1 MHGPRCNE
9 AGWISRSMI
18 VCSLVLL
25 CLAGQRTLADQ
36 PATGNWPGWRG
47 DGSGVSRETHL
58 PVAWDITSAKQLAW
72 KTPITGNGNSSPI
85 LWNGRIFLTTSLEKG
100 TLRQVVC
107 LDAKNGAILWQKSF
121 TVDHPAITYEKN
133 QYASSTPVTDG
144 QRLYVFF
151 DDPGLVALSMDGKV
165 LWTRPLGPF
174 KNIWGLAS
182 SPVLYHDLV
191 ILCCDQDQGSF
202 ITAVDRNTGE
212 VRWQTPRKSGRGY
225 ATPVVI
231 TVNGKAQVVVNDQ
244 LIVAYDPETGREIWT
259 CKGMTDMVVPS
270 IVTDQH
276 LVYATSGRNG
286 PTLAI
291 DPSGTG
297 DISETHVKM
306 QRSVGGPYVPS
317 PVLLQSLLLLPSD
330 DGALRGVD
338 ANGDVIVEARVADHF
353 TSSPVLADGKIY
365 WASERG
371 HCYVF
376 DATKVHDAKPSL
388 PLLAVNNV
396 NDPCLASPVIAA
408 GKLYLRTTTQLLCVS
423 GTGGATPIITS
434 QATVASL
441 DELNARY
448 AQHQA
453 GEGEDVAI
461 RLEIVDALS
470 QSADV
475 QAVAFLEKIA
485 LTDNHWDVS
494 EAAAKALGVI
504 GRSAI
509 PSMMTLLTKSPDY
522 QNYLKVIAADNL
534 GSLCALDAVPAL
546 VSATTNRDRLVRA
559 AALRDLADIA
569 HVHATIH
576 AEVVA
581 ALLKGLQDPESMVK
595 EAALAGLVQVG
606 DSQPTTLDAVTKL
619 TTDTNP
625 LIVEKAR
632 KALAVLTQQQ
642 ARAAL
647 EKTWYGEARA
657 TPSVAQ
663 LHAGPISLKFENGE
677 LRYLCVGRKEIIRR
691 VYFAVRDSR
700 WDTVMPIIEHVDI
713 VNERDQFHITLQA
726 VCTNDI
732 ADYRWQGEIIGTP
745 DGKITMRVHG
755 EPNTDFQSWRIGVC
769 VLYGTDS
776 LAGQS
781 YKVFDTTGQAT
792 VNLFPHDVAP
802 KSLAEN
808 FRTLQYTTA
817 DGLQVRTA
825 LRDGAFSMED
835 QRNFGD
841 SSYKAYSALPY
852 NYPKI
857 TKGTQLAQELTIDVT
872 APHPTLGTNDV
883 KTRITVGKAIQGTQ
897 MPRFTLAPKP
907 EGAPS
912 FVSINQ
918 NRHPE
923 AADIAWEYNPA
934 AHLPDDDTHFEN
946 LPAIVDQA
954 RTLRSFAPQAK
965 LHLAGLTL
973 DSPYPRPGRDPR
985 NNGLFAAAWT
995 MSAVKYLAVAGVADV
1010 SIDAGQLYAPL
1021 IMQSLAPAAGRP
1033 LLGVDIATSYPA
1045 PVTAFAV
1052 QGTPGTT
1059 LWVVNTTAHTQPVT
1073 ILGMGAKLTL
1083 QRLTVLPTGEG
1094 KILESTVQGKN
1105 GEVAIELGPFEVWQL
1120 VTAK

>member
-1 MHGPRCNE
+1 MHGPRCND
-9 AGWISRSMI
+9 AVWHSR
-18 VCSLVLL
+18 LVTACCLLLL
-25 CLAGQRTLADQ
+25 CLAAQLTLADQ

-47 DGSGVSRETHL
+47 DGSGVSREKHL
-58 PVAWDITSAKQLAW
+58 PVAWDIAMAKQLAW
-72 KTPITGNGNSSPI
+72 STPIPGNGNSSPVI
-85 LWNGRIFLTTSLEKG
+85 WSGRIFLTTSLEKG
-100 TLRQVVC
+100 TQRQVLC

-121 TVDHPAITYEKN
+121 TVEHPAITYEKN

-151 DDPGLVALSMDGKV
+151 DDPGLIALSMDGKV

-191 ILCCDQDQGSF
+191 LLCCDQDQGSF

-212 VRWQTPRKSGRGY
+212 VRWKTPRKAGRGY
-225 ATPVVI
+225 ATPVIV
-231 TVNGKAQVVVNDQ
+231 TVNGKAQVVVNGQ
-244 LIVAYDPETGREIWT
+244 TIVAYDPETGREIWT

-317 PVLLQSLLLLPSD
+317 AVLVQSLLFLPSD
-330 DGALRGVD
+330 DGRLRGVD

-371 HCYVF
+371 RCYVF

-388 PLLAVNNV
+388 PLLAVNTV
-396 NDPCLASPVIAA
+396 NDPCLASPAIAA

-434 QATVASL
+434 QAAIPSI
-441 DELNARY
+441 DELTARY

-453 GEGEDVAI
+453 GEGEDVAL

-470 QSADV
+470 QSSDA

-509 PSMMTLLTKSPDY
+509 PSMVTLLTKSPDY

-534 GSLCALDAVPAL
+534 GSLYALDAVPAL
-546 VSATTNRDRLVRA
+546 VSAATNRDRLVRA
-559 AALRDLADIA
+559 AALRNLSDIA
-569 HVHATIH
+569 HVHATIR

-581 ALLKGLQDPESMVK
+581 ALLKGLQDKESMVK
-595 EAALAGLVQVG
+595 EAALAGLVQIG

-619 TTDTNP
+619 TTDPNP

-647 EKTWYGEARA
+647 EKKWYGEARA

-663 LHAGPISLKFENGE
+663 LHAGPISLKFQDGE

-691 VYFAVRDSR
+691 IYFAVRDSR
-700 WDTVMPIIEHVDI
+700 WDTVMPIFERVDI
-713 VNERDQFHITLQA
+713 VNERDHFRITLQA

-732 ADYRWQGEIIGTP
+732 ADYRWQGEIIGTA

-755 EPNTDFQSWRIGVC
+755 EPNADFQSWRIGLC
-769 VLYGTDS
+769 VLYGTGS

-781 YKVFDTTGQAT
+781 YKVFDATGQAT

-802 KSLAEN
+802 KLLAEKY
-808 FRTLQYTTA
+808 RTLQYTTT

-825 LRDGAFSMED
+825 LREGTFSMED

-841 SSYKAYSALPY
+841 SSYKAFCAMPY
-852 NYPKI
+852 TYPNI
-857 TKGTQLAQELTIDVT
+857 TKGTQLAQELTVEAT
-872 APHPTLGTNDV
+872 ASRPPVGTNDV
-883 KTRITVGKAIQGTQ
+883 KTRITVGKVIQGAQ
-897 MPRFTLAPKP
+897 IPRLNLVAKP
-907 EGAPS
+907 EGVPA

-923 AADIAWEYNPA
+923 TVDFTWEYNPA
-934 AHLPDDDTHFEN
+934 AHLSDDDTYFEN
-946 LPAIVDQA
+946 LPAIVDQV
-954 RTLRSFAPQAK
+954 RTVRSYAPKAK
-965 LHLAGLTL
+965 VHIAGLTL

-995 MSAVKYLAVAGVADV
+995 MSAVKYLALAGVEDV
-1010 SIDAGQLYAPL
+1010 GIDAGQLYAPL
-1021 IMQSLAPAAGRP
+1021 IMQSLTPVAGRP

-1045 PVTAFAV
+1045 PVTAFAA
-1052 QGTPGTT
+1052 QGTQG
-1059 LWVVNTTAHTQPVT
+1059 AHT
-1073 ILGMGAKLTL
+1073 LGGQYDRT
-1083 QRLTVLPTGEG
+1083 R
-1094 KILESTVQGKN
+1094 
-1105 GEVAIELGPFEVWQL
+1105 
-1120 VTAK
+1120 TARHHPRHGSDAHPAAPHCASHRRRENS